1 MAPRG
6 DGEDFY
12 HAINR
17 KRNTCKY
24 NYKLP
29 QTNEVVQNKTV
40 RYHMHVDLNFFFNSI
55 IIKDYI
61 DYTHH

>member
-40 RYHMHVDLNFFFNSI
+40 RYHMHVHLNFFFNSI
-55 IIKDYI
+55 IY
-61 DYTHH
+61 